1 MKLLVAT
8 TSKHK
13 NKEIRS
19 ILSDSGLDLISLRQ
33 IAPVAAPLETGS
45 TFQENAR
52 LKATGYRQA
61 TGYPS
66 LADDSG
72 LEVDAL
78 GGSPGV
84 FSSRFAPTDEKRI
97 TRVLRGLRHLTGP
110 ADRSRRTARFVCS
123 VCVDWGGSVTQATGI
138 VEGEIALEPFGCS
151 GFGYDP
157 IFYYPP
163 AGKTFGEMGEEEK
176 NQVSHRVRALH
187 LLRMQLKIV
196 RLTKAGSD
204 SRGGGPDPEHQ

>member
-8 TSKHK
+8 TSEYKV
-13 NKEIRS
+13 KEIRS
-19 ILSDSGLDLISLRQ
+19 ILSNSGFDLISLSQ

-45 TFQENAR
+45 TFEENAR
-52 LKATGYRQA
+52 LKATCYREA
-61 TGYPS
+61 TGYAS

-84 FSSRFAPTDEKRI
+84 FSSRFAPTEEQRI
-97 TRVLRGLRHLTGP
+97 ARVLHRLRHLTGP
-110 ADRSRRTARFVCS
+110 ADQSQRTARFVCS
-123 VCVDWGGSVTQATGI
+123 VCVDWGGSVIRATGT
-138 VEGEIALEPFGCS
+138 VEGEIALEPSGCS

-163 AGKTFGEMGEEEK
+163 LGKTFGEMSEEEK
-176 NQVSHRVRALH
+176 NQVSHRARALH
-187 LLRMQLKIV
+187 KLRTELG
-196 RLTKAGSD
+196 RLPKAGS
-204 SRGGGPDPEHQ
+204 SSPGGGPDQEHR